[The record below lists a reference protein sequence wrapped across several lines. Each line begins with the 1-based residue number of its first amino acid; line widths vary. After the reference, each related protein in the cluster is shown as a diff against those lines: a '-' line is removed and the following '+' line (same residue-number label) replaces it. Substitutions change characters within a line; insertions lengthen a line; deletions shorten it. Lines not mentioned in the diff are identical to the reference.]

1 MKNECF
7 CLTFSTFWGLPQQ
20 PFYYVRIRK
29 YAKLKF
35 READKCDITVLLYRK
50 LLIFGFKWGTKGT
63 FSPYAKSRNTM
74 CSPCASELRL
84 RSLFFCG
91 SRRCYYRWIY
101 YRSLFQNQS
110 FCCELLYHLW
120 KKLFL
125 QLVFWDGSLI
135 FYSASVCRL
144 LIITIFLPSLQ
155 YLFSVFCRRKSG
167 HLPELPWEEFFIIV
181 TAAYCCRIDAHGGRI
196 Q

>member
-50 LLIFGFKWGTKGT
+50 PLIFGFKWGTKGT
-63 FSPYAKSRNTM
+63 FSPCANSRNTM

-84 RSLFFCG
+84 RSLFFVEVCAAIVVE
-91 SRRCYYRWIY
+91 STIVPFFMISPFAVSCSTTCEKSFSCSSFFEMAVLFFTAP
-101 YRSLFQNQS
+101 RSVVYWSSQYSCRHRSIF
-110 FCCELLYHLW
+110 
-120 KKLFL
+120 FL
-125 QLVFWDGSLI
+125 
-135 FYSASVCRL
+135 YSAGENPVTCLNCREKN
-144 LIITIFLPSLQ
+144 
-155 YLFSVFCRRKSG
+155 FSSS
-167 HLPELPWEEFFIIV
+167 
-181 TAAYCCRIDAHGGRI
+181 
-196 Q
+196 

>member
-1 MKNECF
+1 MSRSC
-7 CLTFSTFWGLPQQ
+7 GL
-20 PFYYVRIRK
+20 
-29 YAKLKF
+29 
-35 READKCDITVLLYRK
+35 
-50 LLIFGFKWGTKGT
+50 LLILWIIKKCT
-63 FSPYAKSRNTM
+63 PLCRRLI
-74 CSPCASELRL
+74 CAFDLTEL
-84 RSLFFCG
+84 SLLWDGRRFNLYCVRVAFAFLVFCG
-91 SRRCYYRWIY
+91 SRCCYYRWIY
-101 YRSLFQNQS
+101 YRSLFYDQS

-125 QLVFWDGSLI
+125 QLVFWDGSL
-135 FYSASVCRL
+135 FYSAFVCRL

-181 TAAYCCRIDAHGGRI
+181 TAAYCCRINAHGGRI